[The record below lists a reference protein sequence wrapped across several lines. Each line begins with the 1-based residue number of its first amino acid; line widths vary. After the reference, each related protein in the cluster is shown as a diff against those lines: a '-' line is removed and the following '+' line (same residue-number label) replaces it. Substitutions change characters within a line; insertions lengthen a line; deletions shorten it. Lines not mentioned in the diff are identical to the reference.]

1 MRRFRGCYLAGF
13 CIHFLLITA
22 AAVGEVASL
31 IANGYTNLP
40 TSAESYGNRIV
51 WLTALVM
58 GRTLPGSNPLRQ
70 TVAAYMNSTG
80 INGGYTFFAPG
91 VPNSFKIVFEIHYP
105 NGEVEYELPHVTRS
119 ATVVRLATL
128 LHYIG
133 LAKEDALREAMVKML
148 TYPVSEEHPHAT
160 TIRTVFGFID
170 EPTVA
175 EARKGKKESYKVL
188 YAYDF
193 KVGSEQVDKPV
204 Q

>member
-1 MRRFRGCYLAGF
+1 MVGF
-13 CIHFLLITA
+13 CVHFLLITA

-40 TSAESYGNRIV
+40 ASAENYGTRIV
-51 WLTALVM
+51 SLTALVL
-58 GRTLPGSNPLRQ
+58 GRTLPAPNLFRQ
-70 TVAAYMNSTG
+70 SVATYVNCAG

-133 LAKEDALREAMVKML
+133 LAEDDALREAMVKML
-148 TYPVSEEHPHAT
+148 TFPVGQEHPHAT
-160 TIRTVFGFID
+160 AIRTIFGYIE

-193 KVGSEQVDKPV
+193 KVGSEQADKPV
-204 Q
+204 R